1 MSELAEKPSSRI
13 AIVGAGPAGIRA
25 AETLLRAG
33 LCATVIDEA
42 PLAGG
47 QIYRQ
52 PPESLRRPARQLY
65 GSEARKALALH
76 ESFSRLRASIDYR
89 PETLVWGARDKRLLL
104 SGPAGNTELGFDKVI
119 LATGAMDRIVPVPGW
134 TLPGVYSLG
143 GAQVVLKGQACLI
156 GKRPI
161 FIGTGPLLYLV
172 AYQYCK
178 AGAAP
183 AAIVDTSDFTAQV
196 GALPRL
202 LSQPATL
209 LRGIWC
215 NAALVARRVPV
226 FRSAK
231 PQRIEIRGQQ
241 LVATFER
248 KGKSFEIGG
257 DAIGMGWGLKP
268 ETQLAEILGCAFT
281 FHAGSRWHL
290 PRCDA
295 MGRSSTEHVYIA
307 GDASGIRGADAAEA
321 AGELAAFAVL
331 EDLGHTVPQTGR
343 QRLLA
348 RLARAERFRSGLE
361 TAFPYRVPE
370 LAGDTVLCRCENVTV
385 EEVRAAISSWRI
397 SELNQL
403 KAITR
408 CGMGRCQ
415 GRLCG
420 SAAMEVLAAETGAE
434 IADVG
439 SIRGQIPLKP
449 LIGARF
455 QRKAT
460 P

>member
-1 MSELAEKPSSRI
+1 M
-13 AIVGAGPAGIRA
+13 RA

-33 LCATVIDEA
+33 LSAALIDEA

-76 ESFSRLRASIDYR
+76 ESFSRLRTSIDYR
-89 PETLVWGARDKRLLL
+89 PETLVWGAREKRLLL
-104 SGPAGNTELGFDKVI
+104 SGPAGNTELAFDKVI

-156 GKRPI
+156 GKRPV

-178 AGAAP
+178 AGAEP
-183 AAIVDTSDFTAQV
+183 AAIVDTSDFTAQI

-209 LRGIWC
+209 LRGIWY

-231 PQRIEIRGQQ
+231 PQKIEIRGRQ
-241 LVATFER
+241 LVVTFKR
-248 KGKSFEIGG
+248 NGKSFEIGG
-257 DAIGMGWGLKP
+257 DAVGMGWGLKP
-268 ETQLAEILGCAFT
+268 ETQLAEILGCAFS

-331 EDLGHTVPQTGR
+331 EDLGHTVPQTRR

-348 RLARAERFRSGLE
+348 HLARAERFRSGLE
-361 TAFPYRVPE
+361 RAFPYQVPE

-385 EEVRAAISSWRI
+385 EEVRAAISSWQI

-403 KAITR
+403 KALTR

-420 SAAMEVLAAETGAE
+420 SAAMEVLAAETGVE
-434 IADVG
+434 ISDVG

-455 QRKAT
+455 QRKAA